1 MLFSYLTGIQKLLLL
16 VELTIK
22 DPPLFSMSKQ
32 VSTQK
37 IKNTEKQLVIL
48 VISKVQTLCGLSST
62 EYRQNG
68 NPSEAINEV
77 TVSEFNIMQRCT
89 FTFHKVT
96 RLSIFIFSSD
106 PIFFCAIAKKHIY

>member
-1 MLFSYLTGIQKLLLL
+1 MCKMLFSYLTGIQKLLLL

-22 DPPLFSMSKQ
+22 DLPLFSISKQ

-37 IKNTEKQLVIL
+37 IKNKEKQL
-48 VISKVQTLCGLSST
+48 VISKVQTSCGLSPT

-77 TVSEFNIMQRCT
+77 TVSEF
-89 FTFHKVT
+89 
-96 RLSIFIFSSD
+96 
-106 PIFFCAIAKKHIY
+106 

>member
-1 MLFSYLTGIQKLLLL
+1 MLLL

-22 DPPLFSMSKQ
+22 DLPLFSMSKQ

-77 TVSEFNIMQRCT
+77 TVSEFDTYYANVH
-89 FTFHKVT
+89 FHLLSESHA
-96 RLSIFIFSSD
+96 LSIFIFSSD
-106 PIFFCAIAKKHIY
+106 PIFFWAFVKKQIYYR